1 MKYWY
6 VELVKRSS
14 VDLGVSEWN
23 GVVDEIDMYKIS
35 NGDIWWVAT
44 QVEVTRGNFEAVK
57 DHQINVQFS
66 IYE

>member
-35 NGDIWWVAT
+35 NGDIWWVTT
-44 QVEVTRGNFEAVK
+44 QVEVMRDNFEAVK